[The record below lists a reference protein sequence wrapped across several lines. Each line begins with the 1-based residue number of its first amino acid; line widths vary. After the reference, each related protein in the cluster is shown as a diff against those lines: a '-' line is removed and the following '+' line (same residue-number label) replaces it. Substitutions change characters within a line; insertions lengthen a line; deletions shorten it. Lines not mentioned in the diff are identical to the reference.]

1 MGNRKFRRG
10 MYAATVV
17 ALVLVASAALIA
29 DAHKTTY
36 LTFSRSVSLPG
47 AALASGTYTF
57 QIANPDTSGD
67 IVRVTSRDGL
77 VVYFTGFT
85 RPLARPRE
93 MSRHD
98 SVSLGESAAGVPP
111 PIMAWW
117 PQNES
122 TGREFVYPRSH

>member
-1 MGNRKFRRG
+1 MGNRKLIW
-10 MYAATVV
+10 ATVFAL
-17 ALVLVASAALIA
+17 ALVPCAALMA

-57 QIANPDTSGD
+57 QIANPDTKAD

-85 RPLARPRE
+85 RALERPRG
-93 MSRHD
+93 MSRD
-98 SVSLGESAAGVPP
+98 DRVSLGESAAGVPP
-111 PIMAWW
+111 PILAWW

-122 TGREFVYPRSH
+122 TGRQFVYPPSH